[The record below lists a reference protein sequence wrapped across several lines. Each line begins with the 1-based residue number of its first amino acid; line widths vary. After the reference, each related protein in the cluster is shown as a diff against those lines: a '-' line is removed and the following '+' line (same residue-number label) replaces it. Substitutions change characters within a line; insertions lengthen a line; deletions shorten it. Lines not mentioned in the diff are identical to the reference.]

1 MWRML
6 IRVSAISLILFI
18 MMSMTMPPDP
28 AETASP
34 YSKIYITWQEF
45 YHDLLLKGEVS
56 SWLPISVPILYIY
69 MPKERKIRTFIWSSW
84 CILYFEV
91 KLNYKTRN
99 NQSEIYFNL
108 IGCNYYNLL
117 FSYYV
122 YIFFLVVGL

>member
-1 MWRML
+1 
-6 IRVSAISLILFI
+6 
-18 MMSMTMPPDP
+18 MTSYFS
-28 AETASP
+28 TN
-34 YSKIYITWQEF
+34 SK
-45 YHDLLLKGEVS
+45 
-56 SWLPISVPILYIY
+56 YIY
-69 MPKERKIRTFIWSSW
+69 MPKERKIKTFFWSSC
-84 CILYFEV
+84 CILYFDV